1 MPLAILFLI
10 GVAPRLGAAL
20 QIRDF
25 GQSDPDA
32 DSSPIISLRLAPG
45 ARPLPDV
52 AATVASL
59 VAAREAVE
67 SEMFASL
74 RGEFARA
81 LENASSAIQAA
92 AAAARMDDRGA
103 QYNGADVLAAS
114 EEAAHGFEGN
124 YSSVRV
130 GVERRA
136 PAGGAALAKIQ
147 SIERKQ
153 REAEV
158 RMFEQARK
166 DMRTLTSVALA
177 ELSGRLARGA
187 RAPGENVT
195 GVAFF
200 EEALRGP
207 VDRADVRV
215 AAPASPFPAV
225 ADLVEDMEKSLDAK
239 EEQARAKILGML
251 AKLIEAEAGMVRGAF
266 GSAQQAP

>member
-1 MPLAILFLI
+1 MPLAVLFLI

-187 RAPGENVT
+187 RAPGET
-195 GVAFF
+195 GAAFF

-266 GSAQQAP
+266 GSAQQAL

>member
-1 MPLAILFLI
+1 
-10 GVAPRLGAAL
+10 
-20 QIRDF
+20 
-25 GQSDPDA
+25 
-32 DSSPIISLRLAPG
+32 
-45 ARPLPDV
+45 
-52 AATVASL
+52 
-59 VAAREAVE
+59 
-67 SEMFASL
+67 
-74 RGEFARA
+74 
-81 LENASSAIQAA
+81 
-92 AAAARMDDRGA
+92 MDDRGA

-158 RMFEQARK
+158 RMFEQVRAGRRARMARRSRRWHLEARK

-177 ELSGRLARGA
+177 ELSERRAPRPVRARALRRRQGRLARGA

-195 GVAFF
+195 GAAFF
-200 EEALRGP
+200 EGALRGP
-207 VDRADVRV
+207 VDRAIFWLRPRGARAPDSARGQADVRV

-225 ADLVEDMEKSLDAK
+225 ADLVEAG
-239 EEQARAKILGML
+239 RA
-251 AKLIEAEAGMVRGAF
+251 
-266 GSAQQAP
+266 